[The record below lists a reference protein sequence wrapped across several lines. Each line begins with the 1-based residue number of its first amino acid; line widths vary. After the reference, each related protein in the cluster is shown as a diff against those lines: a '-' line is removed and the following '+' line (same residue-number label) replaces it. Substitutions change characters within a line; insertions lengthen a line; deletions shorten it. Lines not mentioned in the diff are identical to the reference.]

1 MAHVMWL
8 HPPFFSVGLVA
19 GGGWCGCFRQGQ
31 TERPTGVRKGDPNP
45 NQTHSRIKTPKRTRG
60 RGAAGAGAR
69 DGQDRAARLLRVL
82 AQPERVLPATVG
94 GVGVL
99 GLGLCIVVKLVVWCV
114 MLSVA
119 ADPPRCWYQ
128 PRKPPQSIPPAHR
141 HSTHTSC
148 WGGRWSGRSRTW
160 CGSPGRSWS
169 GSRGSPSAC
178 ARSRGPGTPGTGST
192 GAVEGWLVDGSVYVD
207 RRLPITH
214 THVTSTCTSLNPNV
228 PGP

>member
-1 MAHVMWL
+1 M
-8 HPPFFSVGLVA
+8 
-19 GGGWCGCFRQGQ
+19 
-31 TERPTGVRKGDPNP
+31 
-45 NQTHSRIKTPKRTRG
+45 
-60 RGAAGAGAR
+60 
-69 DGQDRAARLLRVL
+69 
-82 AQPERVLPATVG
+82 
-94 GVGVL
+94 
-99 GLGLCIVVKLVVWCV
+99 GLCIVVKSVVWRV

-207 RRLPITH
+207 RRLSITH
-214 THVTSTCTSLNPNV
+214 TRDKHLHLSKSQRTWAMSENLWNFLRCSSSTVPSTSAALFFFFWVLWVDCVVYRQSSDELDSTHIPTHPSIYITKYVRVGVGAAVLAQHGAGDAHAARGDGRLHVACCV
-228 PGP
+228 GR